1 MENNLI
7 DPNNHAPAVT
17 PDDEWGD
24 AGGLHSHF
32 DTAATV
38 LPPKRQKMET
48 RAAAPADRIA
58 TGLRIEPK
66 LQPVDIEESP
76 PRLEIQEFTG
86 SVVRLDP
93 AEPVA
98 AKVPRQITFHERPTR
113 RKDDPH
119 RAGEGREW
127 GRSRKQSV
135 RWLIGTGVAVAA
147 LVVVAMMMLPIIN
160 KSNAARPSDSGQ
172 AMVPED
178 DDTAIE
184 ALNSILVLQPEA
196 EQVFRKFA
204 SAMIAD
210 DVLPLVRDPGTV
222 GPLIRQSFRP
232 GRVSKAWIPGDDT
245 EWSVF
250 ETGGVQY
257 GILQGT
263 LPDFT
268 RFSAYLVLSD
278 GRLLLDW
285 KATTGY
291 GSATFDELANQ
302 QGDPSE
308 IRAVIAPS
316 GFHTAVFPEAE
327 FQCYQFV
334 SPDKE
339 KSIWCYARR
348 GGPAEAELSR
358 LFHTGEIIQESN
370 PPQRVVL
377 RLERGPSGSLPH
389 QWLIAEVLQKDWLIP

>member
-38 LPPKRQKMET
+38 LPPKRQKIEPRT
-48 RAAAPADRIA
+48 TAPANKADS
-58 TGLRIEPK
+58 GLRIEPR
-66 LQPVDIEESP
+66 LQPVEIEESP

-98 AKVPRQITFHERPTR
+98 AKVPRQITFHELPIR
-113 RKDDPH
+113 RKDDHH

-135 RWLIGTGVAVAA
+135 RWLVGTGVAVAA
-147 LVVVAMMMLPIIN
+147 LVVVAMMMLPLIN
-160 KSNAARPSDSGQ
+160 KSNAARPNEGGP
-172 AMVPED
+172 AMVPENQ
-178 DDTAIE
+178 DTAIE
-184 ALNSILVLQPEA
+184 ALNAMLVLQPEA

-210 DVLPLVRDPGTV
+210 DVLPLVREPGTV

-232 GRVSKAWIPGDDT
+232 GRISKSWVPGDDT

-268 RFSAYLVLSD
+268 RFSAYLVLSN

-291 GSATFDELANQ
+291 GTATFDDLSNQ

-308 IRAVIAPS
+308 IRAVIVPS
-316 GFHTAVFPEAE
+316 GFHTTVFPEAE
-327 FQCYQFV
+327 MRCYKVV
-334 SPDKE
+334 SPDNE
-339 KSIWCYARR
+339 TYVWGYARS
-348 GGPAEAELSR
+348 GGPAAATLSR
-358 LFHTGEIIQESN
+358 LFPNGEIIQEGN
-370 PPQRVVL
+370 PPQRVAL
-377 RLERGPSGSLPH
+377 RLERGPSGSLPN